1 MYFVPIHIMLN
12 RILATSLYAAI
23 LLVNTSF
30 HFRDVVPG
38 YLVVVDKDS
47 YELYVFDQKGWLAT
61 YPCVFGSK
69 DLGDKMVEGDRK
81 TPEGIYHIVSK
92 SKSKKWNSFFMLDY
106 PTPADIEKFNQR
118 KSQGLIPATAKIGS
132 AIGIHGTW
140 PHEDYTID
148 QYQSWTDGCIA
159 LKNKDV
165 EELYQMLDV
174 GTEVII
180 RK

>member
-1 MYFVPIHIMLN
+1 MLN
-12 RILATSLYAAI
+12 RITISVL
-23 LLVNTSF
+23 LLVVFVTNTSF
-30 HFRDVVPG
+30 HPTDFLSK
-38 YLVVVDKDS
+38 YVVVIDKDS
-47 YELYVFDQKGWLAT
+47 YELYVFDEKGWVAT
-61 YPCVFGSK
+61 YPCVFGNK

-81 TPEGIYHIVSK
+81 TPEGTYHIVSK
-92 SKSKKWNSFFMLDY
+92 TRSKKWNSFFMLDY
-106 PTPADIEKFNQR
+106 PNADDVQKFNNR
-118 KSQGLIPATAKIGS
+118 KAQGLIPSSSKIGS

-159 LKNKDV
+159 LKNKDIQ
-165 EELYQMLDV
+165 ELYAALPI

>member
-1 MYFVPIHIMLN
+1 MILKRCFV
-12 RILATSLYAAI
+12 SLFLFAI
-23 LLVNTSF
+23 FMVNASF
-30 HFRDVVPG
+30 HPLNILPG
-38 YLVVVDKDS
+38 YLIVIDKDS

-61 YPCVFGSK
+61 YPCVFGNK

-81 TPEGIYHIVSK
+81 TPEGTYHIVSK
-92 SKSKKWNSFFMLDY
+92 TKSKKWNSFFMLDY
-106 PTPADIEKFNQR
+106 PTQADIDKFNER
-118 KSQGLIPATAKIGS
+118 KAQGLIPATAKMGS

-159 LKNKDV
+159 LKNKDI
-165 EELYQMLDV
+165 EEIYREIPI
-174 GTEVII
+174 GTEVVI

>member
-1 MYFVPIHIMLN
+1 MYN
-12 RILATSLYAAI
+12 RFLVSFIVIILFFL
-23 LLVNTSF
+23 NTSF
-30 HFRDVVPG
+30 HSATIRTGF
-38 YLVVVDKDS
+38 LVVIDKDS
-47 YELYVFDQKGWLAT
+47 YELYLFDEKGWLAT
-61 YPCVFGSK
+61 YPCVFGNK
-69 DLGDKMVEGDRK
+69 DLGDKMCEGDRK
-81 TPEGIYHIVSK
+81 TPEGSYHIISKTK
-92 SKSKKWNSFFMLDY
+92 SKNWNSFFMLDY
-106 PTPADIEKFNQR
+106 PNSNDVQKFNNR
-118 KSQGLIPATAKIGS
+118 KTQGLIPASAKIGS

-165 EELYQMLDV
+165 EELYRMLPV